1 MEEQEMIKNLRL
13 CYRID
18 KSLGLSVD
26 DDGNYYD
33 AFVCVKAKN
42 VKSYTIDSEE
52 YKDLQERFRVMVA
65 NQLKCELRL
74 LTPITLNEYLDNT
87 EED

>member
-1 MEEQEMIKNLRL
+1 MSKNIRL

-18 KSLGLSVD
+18 KSLGLAVD
-26 DDGNYYD
+26 EDGNYGD

-52 YKDLQERFRVMVA
+52 YKDLQEIFRVMVA
-65 NQLKCELRL
+65 TQLKCELSL